1 MGLHDHIQKGMP
13 HRFEMFAGSCM
24 YSRKK
29 KILAYKT
36 VGVDGAV
43 LEFEVCMH
51 RPVYILILL
60 MLRSCRQTLLNRCLM
75 VGG

>member
-1 MGLHDHIQKGMP
+1 MITSRKVCLVDLKFLQAVVCTL
-13 HRFEMFAGSCM
+13 E
-24 YSRKK
+24 RKK
-29 KILAYKT
+29 KNLAYKM